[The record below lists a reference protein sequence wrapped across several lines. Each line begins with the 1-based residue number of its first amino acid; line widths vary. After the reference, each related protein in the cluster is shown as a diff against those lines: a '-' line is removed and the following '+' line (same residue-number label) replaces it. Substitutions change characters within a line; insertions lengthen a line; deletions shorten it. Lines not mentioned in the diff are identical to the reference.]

1 VKESRVLKALGLSS
15 LDIQNMLMNGM
26 TMPEIAKKY
35 KITYIS
41 LVQAFEIQ
49 KKDFKYI
56 DYKQP
61 KKEVEDI
68 KLVSSTSERL
78 YTEESLNENELLAF
92 YKYEQKNKAYYER
105 RTTLV

>member
-1 VKESRVLKALGLSS
+1 
-15 LDIQNMLMNGM
+15 M

-41 LVQAFEIQ
+41 LVQAYRIQ

-61 KKEVEDI
+61 KKELEDI
-68 KLVSSTSERL
+68 KTVSFGSDRL
-78 YTEESLNENELLAF
+78 YTEDSLNENELLAF
-92 YKYEQKNKAYYER
+92 YKYEQKNKAYFDFN
-105 RTTLV
+105 

>member
-1 VKESRVLKALGLSS
+1 MKQSKVLKALGLSS

-41 LVQAFEIQ
+41 LVQAFNIQ

-56 DYKQP
+56 DYPQP
-61 KKEVEDI
+61 KKELEDI
-68 KLVSSTSERL
+68 KSVSSVSDRL
-78 YTEESLNENELLAF
+78 YSEESLNENELLAY
-92 YKYEQKNKAYYER
+92 YKYEQKNKAYYD
-105 RTTLV
+105 LQ

>member
-1 VKESRVLKALGLSS
+1 
-15 LDIQNMLMNGM
+15 M

-41 LVQAFEIQ
+41 LVQAYRIQ

-61 KKEVEDI
+61 KKELEDI
-68 KLVSSTSERL
+68 KTVSFGSDRL

-92 YKYEQKNKAYYER
+92 YKYEQKNKAYFDIN
-105 RTTLV
+105 

>member
-1 VKESRVLKALGLSS
+1 
-15 LDIQNMLMNGM
+15 M
-26 TMPEIAKKY
+26 TIPEIAKKY

-41 LVQAFEIQ
+41 LVQAYRIQ

-68 KLVSSTSERL
+68 KIVSSSFDRL
-78 YTEESLNENELLAF
+78 YSEESLNENELLAF
-92 YKYEQKNKAYYER
+92 YKYEQKNKAYFDFN
-105 RTTLV
+105 

>member
-1 VKESRVLKALGLSS
+1 
-15 LDIQNMLMNGM
+15 M

-41 LVQAFEIQ
+41 LVQAYKIQ

-61 KKEVEDI
+61 EKEVEDI
-68 KLVSSTSERL
+68 QIVSSSFDRL

-92 YKYEQKNKAYYER
+92 YKYEQKNKAYFDIN
-105 RTTLV
+105 

>member
-1 VKESRVLKALGLSS
+1 
-15 LDIQNMLMNGM
+15 MNGM

-41 LVQAFEIQ
+41 LVQAYNIQ

-68 KLVSSTSERL
+68 KIVSSVFDML
-78 YTEESLNENELLAF
+78 YTEESLNENELLAY

-105 RTTLV
+105 RTTMV

>member
-1 VKESRVLKALGLSS
+1 
-15 LDIQNMLMNGM
+15 M

-41 LVQAFEIQ
+41 LVQAYRIQ

-61 KKEVEDI
+61 EKEVEDI
-68 KLVSSTSERL
+68 KTVSSGSDRL

-92 YKYEQKNKAYYER
+92 YKYEQKNKAYFDIN
-105 RTTLV
+105 

>member
-1 VKESRVLKALGLSS
+1 
-15 LDIQNMLMNGM
+15 MP
-26 TMPEIAKKY
+26 MPEIAKKY

-41 LVQAFEIQ
+41 LVQAYRIQ

-61 KKEVEDI
+61 KKELEDI
-68 KLVSSTSERL
+68 KTVSFGSDRL

-92 YKYEQKNKAYYER
+92 YKYEQKNKAYFEQ
-105 RTTLV
+105 RTTLF

>member
-1 VKESRVLKALGLSS
+1 
-15 LDIQNMLMNGM
+15 M

-41 LVQAFEIQ
+41 LVQAYRVQ

-61 KKEVEDI
+61 KKELEDI
-68 KLVSSTSERL
+68 KTVSFGSDRL

-92 YKYEQKNKAYYER
+92 YKYEQKNKAYFEQ
-105 RTTLV
+105 RTTLF

>member
-1 VKESRVLKALGLSS
+1 
-15 LDIQNMLMNGM
+15 M

-41 LVQAFEIQ
+41 LVQAYRIQ

-68 KLVSSTSERL
+68 KPVSSTFYRL
-78 YTEESLNENELLAF
+78 
-92 YKYEQKNKAYYER
+92 
-105 RTTLV
+105 